1 MSQTNRPTIFS
12 TALFSPAPH
21 YWRGINPASAGA
33 TNGSFIGRLIG
44 WTLLL
49 TLFIWFGGLVHLDA
63 EGVRLSWSEISSTR
77 IGAAGEHVIATFSE
91 KEFSIGPYT
100 SEPLTVAR
108 CIASV
113 LTVAGSIFL
122 MRFLIL
128 PMTWDRKADLRV
140 NNLRRAAANLL
151 CGQIMAAQV
160 LWWIAIA
167 TLLFLAAMIAPASML
182 TLARI
187 FGRGLIGVIVL
198 LGPASLMIPHFDPMA
213 SLTDQGAI
221 IHSSWVAALVQFLV
235 GAALLVM
242 LYFAGAA
249 FIS

>member
-1 MSQTNRPTIFS
+1 MSQTNKPTIFS
-12 TALFSPAPH
+12 TAIFSPAPH
-21 YWRGINPASAGA
+21 YWRVINPTSAGA
-33 TNGSFIGRLIG
+33 TNSSFVGRMIG

-77 IGAAGEHVIATFSE
+77 IGGTAGHSVATFGE
-91 KEFSIGPYT
+91 KEFSIGPYL
-100 SEPLTVAR
+100 SEPLVVAR
-108 CIASV
+108 CIAAV
-113 LTVAGSIFL
+113 LMVAGSIFL

-128 PMTWDRKADLRV
+128 PMTWDRKADPRI
-140 NNLRRAAANLL
+140 NNNRRAAANLL

-167 TLLFLAAMIAPASML
+167 TLLFLVAMIAPASML

-187 FGRGLIGVIVL
+187 IGRGMIGVIVL

-221 IHSSWVAALVQFLV
+221 IHSPWVAALVQFLV
-235 GAALLVM
+235 GTALLVM
-242 LYFAGAA
+242 LYFVGAA
-249 FIS
+249 FTS